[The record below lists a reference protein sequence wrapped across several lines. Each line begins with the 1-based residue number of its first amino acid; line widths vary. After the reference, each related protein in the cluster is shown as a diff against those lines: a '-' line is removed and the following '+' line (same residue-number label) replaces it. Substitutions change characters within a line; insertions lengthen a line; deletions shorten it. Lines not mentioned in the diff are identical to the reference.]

1 MHAHI
6 LAAQVENEQVGISVF
21 ILVSFS
27 SHIRLS
33 RDFVMPIEEKIDS
46 CKRFNV
52 LKVSWRVK
60 LNVALSIESGAKREL
75 WQETVEIVCD
85 TKTDDL
91 CVFKKINYC
100 IHTFIILFLQ
110 LRGNGNKVA
119 LLWVLFLL
127 HQLKQNFWGFWVF
140 PMWMFASELLNE
152 AASHM

>member
-6 LAAQVENEQVGISVF
+6 LATQVENEQVGISMF

-33 RDFVMPIEEKIDS
+33 RGFVMAIEEKIDS

-75 WQETVEIVCD
+75 W
-85 TKTDDL
+85 
-91 CVFKKINYC
+91 
-100 IHTFIILFLQ
+100 
-110 LRGNGNKVA
+110 
-119 LLWVLFLL
+119 
-127 HQLKQNFWGFWVF
+127 
-140 PMWMFASELLNE
+140 
-152 AASHM
+152 

>member
-60 LNVALSIESGAKREL
+60 LNVTLSIESGAKREL
-75 WQETVEIVCD
+75 W
-85 TKTDDL
+85 
-91 CVFKKINYC
+91 
-100 IHTFIILFLQ
+100 
-110 LRGNGNKVA
+110 
-119 LLWVLFLL
+119 
-127 HQLKQNFWGFWVF
+127 
-140 PMWMFASELLNE
+140 
-152 AASHM
+152 